1 MAVQAGL
8 MRGAGAYG
16 AKVGKPLAILLA
28 SAAIILPAPDVSLA
42 QATNPAAASSGE
54 RTFAIPAQPLASA
67 IKAFIRAT
75 GWQVGY
81 PSALLQNKSSAGI
94 SGRMSPE
101 AALRA
106 MLAGSGVG
114 LRITGPETATLTD
127 DAAAAA
133 IVGEDSTVLGTI
145 TVDGT
150 VKGVYLG
157 TDSVSDTGTTT
168 ISAGQIVARSAGNDA
183 NDVLRNLP
191 NVQYQNDIDDDAG
204 VSDQDVIDLKPREVS
219 IAGARVYE
227 NNFIL
232 EGMPINTVT
241 GTEEAYGTAKELDEL
256 TASGSSPAPE
266 RIFGL
271 HSQSVY
277 VPTDFLE
284 SAMIIDSNASAAYGN
299 FQGGVVSYK
308 MQDAATDRWQGSVS
322 SDFTTSRWT
331 GYHIGTEDGLNPN
344 DVVTPDYLKRRH
356 AITLT
361 GPITDN
367 IAILGQYSRQ
377 TASTQKDKTYQY
389 TEKRRVEEDARNDF
403 YRTQIK
409 ADTDLGDFT
418 LEGVYTDYSQV
429 WENSQWR
436 NMEVDQ
442 MARGLNAKLE
452 HEYAFEDFT
461 IGGLALSNVKLNS
474 KLTYGSSSTAN
485 DMNGNVARNYTQ
497 AIYKNKAIFFESTEL
512 SDWCRTNPAIT
523 TTYCYDGATG
533 DKEQGQDQ
541 LTLSQELTGDV
552 LQGTFKLG
560 GEYSYTDAYRRRPE
574 DAIYY
579 GTSMTNE
586 AADVGSFICNTSEEC
601 SEEQYA
607 NRKAVYS
614 AFESHAYLNQFAA
627 YAELDQ
633 TWDWF
638 NVRAGARV
646 TYDDYM
652 RNLDIAPR
660 VVATVTPWDDFSISV
675 GANRYY
681 NAQSLAFALRD
692 RQPKTLTYSRKN
704 NGAIVGDDWTP
715 EGGGDVF
722 SSSASG
728 LDTPYTD
735 ELTLGLSGTEALFG
749 GQWRVRF
756 MDRKAKDQFASTKTG
771 TNYELTNDGSGAYQS
786 VTGEYSK
793 ELKAPQV
800 PGLDAL
806 LFNASVTWSKREV
819 SNNSYYEDS
828 FEDEYIYYK
837 GKSYTRAGFSVVTGN
852 MDIPVRFQTGLFS
865 SWLDDT
871 LKLDVTANYNLAYTA
886 ARYTDEDTTIDG
898 KQHQIYEDFDFKS
911 LLTFDLSA
919 NYDVYKKDEVGLSVN
934 VRVDNVFDQ
943 VGNATTSTT
952 RPWRMGRT
960 LWVGAKATF

>member
-16 AKVGKPLAILLA
+16 AKVGKPLALLLA
-28 SAAIILPAPDVSLA
+28 SAAIILPAADVSLA
-42 QATNPAAASSGE
+42 QTANPVAASSGE

-133 IVGEDSTVLGTI
+133 IIGEDSTVLGTI

-284 SAMIIDSNASAAYGN
+284 SATIIDSNASAAYGN

-308 MQDAATDRWQGSVS
+308 MQDAATDRWKGNVS

-344 DVVTPDYLKRRH
+344 EVATPDYLKRRH

-367 IAILGQYSRQ
+367 ISIMGQFSRQ

-389 TEKRRVEEDARNDF
+389 TEKRRVEEESRNDF
-403 YRTQIK
+403 YRAQIK

-436 NMEVDQ
+436 NMQVDQ
-442 MARGLNAKLE
+442 VARGLNAKLQ
-452 HEYAFEDFT
+452 HDYAFEDFT
-461 IGGLALSNVKLNS
+461 IGGLALSKVKLNS

-541 LTLSQELTGDV
+541 LTWSQELTGEV
-552 LQGTFKLG
+552 LRGKFKLG

-574 DAIYY
+574 EAIYY
-579 GTSMTNE
+579 GSSTTNKT
-586 AADVGSFICNTSEEC
+586 AGVSGFICNTSEEC
-601 SEEQYA
+601 SLEQYA
-607 NRKAVYS
+607 STKAVYS
-614 AFESHAYLNQFAA
+614 AFDTHAYLNQFAA
-627 YAELDQ
+627 YAELEQ

-638 NVRAGARV
+638 NLRAGARV

-660 VVATVTPWDDFSISV
+660 VVATVTPWEDFSISV

-692 RQPKTLTYSRKN
+692 RQPRTLSYKRQH
-704 NGAIVGDDWTP
+704 NGATVDDTWTAVGQT
-715 EGGGDVF
+715 GLF

-735 ELTLGLSGTEALFG
+735 ELTIGLQGIEPLLG

-756 MDRKAKDQFASTKTG
+756 TDRSSKDQFASVKTG
-771 TNYELTNDGSGAYQS
+771 VNYELTNDGSGGYQS
-786 VTGEYSK
+786 VAGEYSK
-793 ELKAPQV
+793 ELKAPPV

-806 LFNASVTWSKREV
+806 LFNASATWSKRKV

-837 GKSYTRAGFSVVTGN
+837 GQSYTRAGFSVVTGN
-852 MDIPVRFQTGLFS
+852 MDIPVRLQAGLSS
-865 SWLDDT
+865 SWLDET
-871 LKLDVTANYNLAYTA
+871 LKVDVTANYNLGYTA
-886 ARYTDEDTTIDG
+886 ALYTDENVTIDG
-898 KQHQIYEDFDFKS
+898 KQHEIYDDFDFKS
-911 LLTFDLSA
+911 LLTFNLAAS
-919 NYDVYKKDEVGLSVN
+919 YEVYKKDDVGLSFN
-934 VRVDNVFDQ
+934 LRVDNVFDQ
-943 VGNATTSTT
+943 VGNANASVT
-952 RPWRMGRT
+952 RPWLLGRT
-960 LWVGAKATF
+960 LWVGAKASF